1 MARSST
7 VLFGAEAT
15 CGAGFV
21 AAAVS
26 ATGLTPD
33 GTGVGEAGFADG
45 AVAVCCAGETD
56 DGLGA
61 GVAAAG
67 AVVVAAT
74 TAVAVFSD
82 LAGGALG
89 VVVVIGTGELMM
101 FSGVFSAALE
111 GNCPTGGTTAGWTT
125 LGVTVGAFKLE
136 GVG

>member
-1 MARSST
+1 M
-7 VLFGAEAT
+7 LFGAEAT

-21 AAAVS
+21 AAAGG

-74 TAVAVFSD
+74 TAVEELIQEKDLVEIGSLNGVYEEYWAV
-82 LAGGALG
+82 AAEKK
-89 VVVVIGTGELMM
+89 IPHPITNKLMQTLT
-101 FSGVFSAALE
+101 VSA
-111 GNCPTGGTTAGWTT
+111 
-125 LGVTVGAFKLE
+125 
-136 GVG
+136 